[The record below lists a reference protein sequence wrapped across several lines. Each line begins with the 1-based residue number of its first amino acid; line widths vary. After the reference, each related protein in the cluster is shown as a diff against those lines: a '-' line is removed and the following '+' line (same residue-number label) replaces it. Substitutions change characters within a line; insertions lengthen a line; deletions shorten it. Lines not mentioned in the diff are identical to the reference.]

1 MATKTITIMED
12 AYKLMAMEKMPNE
25 SFSDLVRRK
34 FRNADLLQFAGAWKD
49 MSDEQA
55 EELKASVRAVRE
67 NMNKGFAR
75 KIKKLQARMHDMP

>member
-12 AYKLMAMEKMPNE
+12 AYRLMAMEKMPNE

-34 FRNADLLQFAGAWKD
+34 FIARRTFKKEDLLQFAGAWKD

-55 EELKASVRAVRE
+55 EELKANIRRMRETMFTDVR
-67 NMNKGFAR
+67 KG
-75 KIKKLQARMHDMP
+75 